1 MAINQTILNDFVRAT
16 VSKPS
21 KDQESIVYGTVVI
34 QGNKEYVKLDGSEL
48 LTPIDKTVGVNDGD
62 RTRVSIKNH
71 SATIVGNN
79 TDPSAKGSD
88 TASALNSIDQ
98 INSVLY
104 QEDGTLI
111 QVRSKFEQYDSK
123 FEQYDSTF
131 EQYNSTFEQYD
142 SKFEQYDSE
151 FEQYDSTFE
160 QYDSKFEQV
169 DSVLTQHNSKFE
181 QQDAKFTQYDS
192 NFTQINSNFISV
204 NSNLTTLNSDV
215 TIINSAFKIEDGVVT
230 GLKGA
235 VLEWLQT
242 EYADIGFANIGEAA
256 IEKLYADTG
265 LIENLHIDDGHIS
278 GELAAVTIN
287 ADTISAGSLD
297 AKRLRIL
304 GEDGLYYILNVNSL
318 GETTAK
324 ADPKYKS
331 GLDGTAIIAKS
342 LTADKVYVTDLS
354 AFNAA
359 IGGINITGSSIY
371 SKTKASVENTNPGFY
386 LDDEGQF
393 ALGNATEYL
402 KFYKDSSNT
411 WKLDIQA
418 SAINTK
424 ISDAI
429 STISLSSYRNYIIG
443 SDVEYNFSRST
454 SNNVINYVLNT
465 STAEPV
471 RKFSDAIFE
480 APFDKFVISFYAR
493 CSSGSSGLKI
503 DSYLKDSGGNVITTP
518 DDHYTL
524 TTSYKRYV
532 IPVSLKSGKTI
543 NDISVFTIR
552 LVEGSGTACIKKV
565 KLESGNE
572 ASEWSQ
578 APEDITDRFVA
589 TEHLISQT
597 ADSVTDTL
605 TSKING
611 LQVGGRNLLPLS
623 TSYRTEK
630 GAGTSRGITVSKPDK
645 DGWFTVTGTTS
656 ATTGSIGSLTLW
668 ASASIN
674 LPASERVYTVE
685 TIGNPFAV
693 NSSGNKATNTSQIRV
708 IEDTN
713 ESTRLGG
720 YTGLKK
726 SSTRSVTSVDY
737 YIGSDT
743 PQGIVVNG
751 KFRIKIED
759 GNMSTTWTPAPEDVD
774 HNYEV
779 VTNELKRTADSL
791 SSTITKVAGNVRTGS
806 RNLTLNSKSTNVIRK
821 NTTNDYISEKLPF
834 LRNSEIVVG
843 TLNTEDDYTV
853 SFDYE
858 IKGLTT
864 ACAPKISLNYT
875 DSAYQVGNFSP
886 LPTLAVGKTNTG
898 HYTCTAKLTSG
909 QAQHG
914 TKWLLGGFGAGQNA
928 NADITITNFQ
938 FEFGGRAT
946 TWTPAPED
954 TEDKITV
961 IQSYIDQTPEMIA
974 LGVKSIKIGGRNLIE
989 GTAGDS
995 RGVIS
1000 FTAAFKDFALTDY
1013 AKRLPAE
1020 TEMIVSFQ
1028 ACASKTRYIDCYWND
1043 GSTSTG
1049 ADNTTEAFK
1058 LTTSYQT
1065 FSYVITNNPTLSGQ
1079 KYFRVR
1085 QSASAHGSGTADG
1098 TIYIKNLKLEVGNKA
1113 TTWDMAPEEMATS
1126 AQLKITDKSIES
1138 CVKNGSVIS
1147 SINQTSESIR
1157 IKAEKIDL
1165 QGIATF
1171 TNSGG
1176 RNLLKNS
1183 SFAVDYQGWTKSGA
1197 APVQYTYTQRSC
1209 HRYSGES
1216 GVTKYLKQNIFDKI
1230 KAYSADQVYTLSA
1243 EIRVTTPF
1251 TSGDNAFVGLYTAGD
1266 YSKGAHDSTSGTSTW
1281 CGPTVI
1287 SGDSP
1292 KDGQWTR
1299 LNTNSNNLAQ
1309 FAGKGWKKVYIVFK
1323 IPHAAT
1329 DSTDWLLDYYVY
1341 VYARD
1346 FTGNFYFRNLKLEL
1360 GEWPNDWA
1368 PASDDHMDVLDYC
1381 TAGTTTINGGMIT
1394 TGSITA
1400 DKIDVNDLFAKNI
1413 TATGRI
1419 NFSNDR
1425 YSLIGNDKGV
1435 TLSSSPYYADGSVTI
1450 SSQAGGIEL
1459 DAHASYISFSVP
1471 YAEMSMAYTATQEK
1485 GYEYYISA
1493 IRNDSNVSLAGKYYS
1508 DYNVNWW
1515 YKKHNDG
1522 TVEMWGRRGISEK
1535 AASTDIATGF
1545 TWGVT
1550 AELAFSNYPVALKKI
1565 INVQKNY
1572 SPGAAGVGGM
1582 IWNYDPPTLTN
1593 PGSVKI
1599 VAGKGQSLSGYID
1612 VYVVGRWKE

>member
-34 QGNKEYVKLDGSEL
+34 QGNREYVKLDGSEL

-62 RTRVSIKNH
+62 RARVSIKNH

-169 DSVLTQHNSKFE
+169 DSVLTQHN
-181 QQDAKFTQYDS
+181 AKFTQYDS

-215 TIINSAFKIEDGVVT
+215 TIINSAFKIEDGVIT

-235 VLEWLQT
+235 VLEWLQS
-242 EYADIGFANIGEAA
+242 EYADIGFANIGDAA
-256 IEKLYADTG
+256 IKRLYADTG
-265 LIENLHIDDGHIS
+265 LIPDLTISEGHVT
-278 GELAAVTIN
+278 GRLAAVTIN

-304 GEDGLYYILNVNSL
+304 GDDGLYYILNVNSL

-371 SKTKASVENTNPGFY
+371 SKTKASVNNTNPGFY

-393 ALGNATEYL
+393 ALGNANEYL

-424 ISDAI
+424 ISEAVDAI
-429 STISLSSYRNYIIG
+429 TLGTYRNYVID
-443 SDVEYNFSRST
+443 SENEYNSSRSS
-454 SNNVINYVLNT
+454 SNVVINYVLDSST
-465 STAEPV
+465 SADV
-471 RKFSDAIFE
+471 RKISDSIFE
-480 APFDKFVISFYAR
+480 SPSSDFVISFYAK
-493 CSSGSSGLKI
+493 CSSGSSGLKV
-503 DSYLKDSGGNVITTP
+503 DSYLKDSAGNVITSP
-518 DDHYTL
+518 DDHYAL

-532 IPVSLKSGKTI
+532 IPISLKSGKTI

-552 LVEGSGTACIKKV
+552 LVEGSGTVYIKKV
-565 KLESGNE
+565 KLESGKE

-578 APEDITDRFVA
+578 APEDIGDRFEK
-589 TEHLISQT
+589 TELLIT
-597 ADSVTDTL
+597 E
-605 TSKING
+605 TS
-611 LQVGGRNLLPLS
+611 
-623 TSYRTEK
+623 
-630 GAGTSRGITVSKPDK
+630 D
-645 DGWFTVTGTTS
+645 
-656 ATTGSIGSLTLW
+656 
-668 ASASIN
+668 
-674 LPASERVYTVE
+674 
-685 TIGNPFAV
+685 
-693 NSSGNKATNTSQIRV
+693 
-708 IEDTN
+708 
-713 ESTRLGG
+713 RL
-720 YTGLKK
+720 
-726 SSTRSVTSVDY
+726 
-737 YIGSDT
+737 
-743 PQGIVVNG
+743 N
-751 KFRIKIED
+751 
-759 GNMSTTWTPAPEDVD
+759 
-774 HNYEV
+774 
-779 VTNELKRTADSL
+779 
-791 SSTITKVAGNVRTGS
+791 STITKVSGNVRTGG
-806 RNLTLNSKSTNVIRK
+806 RNLALNSKSNHVIRK
-821 NTTNDYISEKLPF
+821 STTYSYVTEKLPF
-834 LRNSEIVVG
+834 ITNSDIVVE

-864 ACAPKISLNYT
+864 ACAPTIGLNYAAGKY
-875 DSAYQVGNFSP
+875 DSTNFTP
-886 LPTLAVGKTNTG
+886 LPTLSTGKTNTG
-898 HYTCTAKLTSG
+898 HYTCTTKLSAG
-909 QAQHG
+909 QAQYG
-914 TKWLLGGFGAGQNA
+914 TKWLLGGFGEGKNA

-938 FEFGGRAT
+938 FEFGSRAT
-946 TWTPAPED
+946 AWAPAPED
-954 TEDKITV
+954 VATADEITV
-961 IQSYIDQTPEMIA
+961 LQSQIDQTPDMIA
-974 LGVKSIKIGGRNLIE
+974 LGVKSIKIGGRNLLE
-989 GTAGDS
+989 GTDGTN
-995 RGVIS
+995 GVIS
-1000 FTAAFKDFALTDY
+1000 FSGTFKDMSLTEY
-1013 AKRLPAE
+1013 AKKLAAN
-1020 TEMIVSFQ
+1020 TEMIVSFK
-1028 ACASKTRYIDCYWND
+1028 AKASTALYIDGYWNN
-1043 GSTSTG
+1043 GTTSYGAASTT
-1049 ADNTTEAFK
+1049 DAFK
-1058 LTTSYQT
+1058 LTTSYK
-1065 FSYVITNNPTLSGQ
+1065 SYSCVITSTVDKPLSDYL
-1079 KYFRVR
+1079 YFRIR
-1085 QSASAHGSGTADG
+1085 QSDSAHGDAKAVGTVS
-1098 TIYIKNLKLEVGNKA
+1098 IKELKLEVGNKA

-1138 CVKNGSVIS
+1138 CVKNGNVIS

-1165 QGIATF
+1165 EGIATF

-1197 APVQYTYTQRSC
+1197 APVEYTYTQRSC

-1292 KDGQWTR
+1292 EDSQWTR

-1360 GEWPNDWA
+1360 GEWPTDWT

-1381 TAGTTTINGGMIT
+1381 TAGTTTINGGTIT
-1394 TGSITA
+1394 TGSIEAAQIAANAITAGKIATGAITAGKIAAGAITA
-1400 DKIDVNDLFAKNI
+1400 DKIAAGAITTDIITVKNGIYFNTSEFEMVEVDGDLTLRSTIGSMTISTLNTLNLSSAQGIKVTTRVNGDKEVYSGPLQAYKYVKGTSSGVWSYKAWEDGTVDLWCFINI
-1413 TATGRI
+1413 DTTNGVPCPNDFGSTGMKMSDSI
-1419 NFSNDR
+1419 AVPSFP
-1425 YSLIGNDKGV
+1425 I
-1435 TLSSSPYYADGSVTI
+1435 TLSSVRDVQMHFESILDGRGAIVWPSGKKESTHLGAFRLVRPDN
-1450 SSQAGGIEL
+1450 SKL
-1459 DAHASYISFSVP
+1459 Y
-1471 YAEMSMAYTATQEK
+1471 
-1485 GYEYYISA
+1485 GYVY
-1493 IRNDSNVSLAGKYYS
+1493 V
-1508 DYNVNWW
+1508 
-1515 YKKHNDG
+1515 
-1522 TVEMWGRRGISEK
+1522 
-1535 AASTDIATGF
+1535 
-1545 TWGVT
+1545 
-1550 AELAFSNYPVALKKI
+1550 
-1565 INVQKNY
+1565 
-1572 SPGAAGVGGM
+1572 
-1582 IWNYDPPTLTN
+1582 
-1593 PGSVKI
+1593 SVKG
-1599 VAGKGQSLSGYID
+1599 VL
-1612 VYVVGRWKE
+1612 